1 MYDMQWQI
9 MLTTMM
15 ILLAL
20 SKRFIVTFGFSHCLR
35 VIVISTWS
43 NFWTSFFSNP
53 AQYIIE
59 NIGNHIKLFFWNTHY
74 ETCTLT
80 ISCNYSYDLS
90 FFLTK
95 TITGIFPLPYSTTQR
110 ITKPKIEIGYIFF
123 IYSHKI
129 YGMISSTLTIF
140 PWAIEDA
147 YEWIFSTMYAWNA

>member
-1 MYDMQWQI
+1 
-9 MLTTMM
+9 MM

-53 AQYIIE
+53 AQHIIE
-59 NIGNHIKLFFWNTHY
+59 NIDNHIKLFGNTHHY
-74 ETCTLT
+74 KIYTLT

-95 TITGIFPLPYSTTQR
+95 TITGIFPLPYS

-140 PWAIEDA
+140 FELLKTSMNG
-147 YEWIFSTMYAWNA
+147 FSRPCMQGMPN